1 MLVLFLCL
9 CSSETACHRR
19 RNIGCT
25 CSQQLSRRGPFRNL
39 SGTFPMSPG
48 SCSPVVCHGFYGPWK
63 IDDLNAIRRIRYATS
78 GWWLTYPSEKYD
90 FVSWD
95 DDLPMESHKIPWFQT
110 TNQPFLLI
118 PWQYSCVSAAW
129 FQIACLTAL
138 NQLIKK
144 ILFLLGLPLL
154 GDIPH
159 FQIPSGKVTYITME
173 KHNF

>member
-1 MLVLFLCL
+1 MIIHNIWKNEKCSKPPTSFSVILNLSVISSQFYCWPIVVEWNPLFRP
-9 CSSETACHRR
+9 TFGR
-19 RNIGCT
+19 RNHSTI
-25 CSQQLSRRGPFRNL
+25 SLSLVVKSP
-39 SGTFPMSPG
+39 SHMSIP
-48 SCSPVVCHGFYGPWK
+48 
-63 IDDLNAIRRIRYATS
+63 S

-138 NQLIKK
+138 NQLIQK

-173 KHNF
+173 NHHF